1 MDLWLRI
8 KSMNLTR
15 KLEEIDNRKI
25 GLATI
30 RHCKLRGLDLS
41 LADVFI
47 SAQNSPG
54 FSQTR
59 VSTIF
64 DLSSPSSSSVAAVH
78 PLEDSKWHTAHAT
91 RSLCWR
97 RMKKSGVYCSTE
109 RFVTT
114 QGTLKDFHRGFLCYR
129 AHSPTSTN
137 KKKNISVEFLRVR
150 LRFHHQKQSNYTS
163 CFLAPRLIQPDDGT
177 GSFVETTKII
187 FILIS
192 IWFIVQWLRNVFAC
206 NCIYCLL

>member
-137 KKKNISVEFLRVR
+137 KKKTFLW
-150 LRFHHQKQSNYTS
+150 NS
-163 CFLAPRLIQPDDGT
+163 CVFVCGFIIRSKVITHLVFLHRD
-177 GSFVETTKII
+177 
-187 FILIS
+187 
-192 IWFIVQWLRNVFAC
+192 
-206 NCIYCLL
+206 